1 MAIWNF
7 IAVNKDQADKNNYK
21 KQLFDTVSNG
31 NEVAN
36 MSVIKK
42 YFDRVYQNGGSDWDS
57 FTTDQTLDKEVYV
70 SEVTTKARKLADYRQ
85 MALFPE
91 IASAIDTM
99 CYSAVI
105 TDQNGN
111 VVNLNIKDKRLEASE
126 VQAIKDAAQEYLD
139 LFDFNN
145 NFTEYFR
152 KMVIEGQ
159 LCWQNIIAKDDKEC
173 GIIDVNFIPA
183 DAYEFCWDIKQR
195 KKYGIMI
202 TNIAA
207 SEYNLTAAANG
218 LTNINI
224 DGAAALGSHL
234 ANLNCYQQLQQNEVL
249 VIPFNQ
255 LTYVD
260 SGIYSFDN
268 KMVFSPL
275 ERARRAYNQLMLI
288 EDAILIYRMVRA
300 PEKYVFNVDIGKMGA
315 AKGQQK
321 VAQLKKQ
328 FGTKKTYD
336 PATGTVGKA
345 YDPMQM
351 TENFWFVKGADSEG
365 IKVQTLTSQ
374 HNFGNLDDLEYFY
387 KKLLKSLN
395 IPLDRHFGE
404 RNAVIQNNPENGL
417 SNEELNFA
425 KFIISLQQRFA
436 AGITEGVITHLKLK
450 GIWDLY
456 KLQKSDIQV
465 VFTEPTQYQR
475 YRRQKILEGKIAMM
489 KSVLGEQIAHLFS
502 EEYALTYF
510 MGWDKDTI
518 QLNSQQKFKE
528 QVRAAQREAILGKVK
543 QGGTIDIVSE
553 ELGWKQTFKQILQK
567 DLLPSSQGSSNESS
581 EGEEGSEGGDEGF
594 DFGGGEEDF
603 GGGQDFGGG
612 PEEQFGGGGEE
623 EFGGGSEP
631 EPEPETGGGGQE
643 GI

>member
-1 MAIWNF
+1 MAFWNL
-7 IAVNKDQADKNNYK
+7 IAVNDEAADKNNYK
-21 KQLFDTVSNG
+21 KQLFDTVSNST
-31 NEVAN
+31 EIAD

-42 YFDRVYQNGGSDWDS
+42 YFDRVYENFGAQWDS
-57 FTTDQTLDKEVYV
+57 FGVDQVLDKGLYV
-70 SEVTTKARKLADYRQ
+70 SEITTKTKKLADYRQ
-85 MALFPE
+85 MALFPQ

-99 CYSAVI
+99 CYSAVV
-105 TDQNGN
+105 TDENNN
-111 VVNLNIKDKRLEASE
+111 VVTLNVKDNKLEVSDI
-126 VQAIKDAAQEYLD
+126 QAIKDAAQEYLD

-145 NFTEYFR
+145 NFGQFFR
-152 KMVIEGQ
+152 KLIIEGQ

-183 DAYEFCWDIKQR
+183 DAYEFCWDIKKR
-195 KKYGIMI
+195 IKYGIMI

-207 SEYNLTAAANG
+207 SEYNIMALANG
-218 LTNINI
+218 LSNINI
-224 DGAAALGSHL
+224 DGATQLGSNL

-249 VIPFNQ
+249 VIPFQQ
-255 LTYVD
+255 LTYID
-260 SGIYSFDN
+260 SGVYSFDN

-275 ERARRAYNQLMLI
+275 QRARRAYNQLMLI

-336 PATGTVGKA
+336 PSTGTVGKA

-365 IKVQTLTSQ
+365 IQVSSLTSQ

-395 IPLDRHFGE
+395 IPISRNFGE
-404 RNAVIQNNPENGL
+404 PNTVIQNNPENGI
-417 SNEELNFA
+417 SSEELNFA
-425 KFIISLQQRFA
+425 KFLISLQQRFA
-436 AGITEGVITHLKLK
+436 AGILDGVITHLKLR

-456 KLQKSDIQV
+456 KLEKNDIQI
-465 VFTEPTQYQR
+465 VFTPPIEYQQYR
-475 YRRQKILEGKIAMM
+475 KQKLLEGKVTML
-489 KSVLGEQIAHLFS
+489 KSVLGEQISHLFS

-518 QLNSQQKFKE
+518 KLNNQQKFKE
-528 QVRAAQREAILGKVK
+528 QVKAAQREAILNKVK
-543 QGGTIDIVSE
+543 QGGTIDITSD

-567 DLLPSSQGSSNESS
+567 DLL
-581 EGEEGSEGGDEGF
+581 EGQVADNGEGSQQD
-594 DFGGGEEDF
+594 EEDF
-603 GGGQDFGGG
+603 GEGDEEFDFGDEGGEDFGGG
-612 PEEQFGGGGEE
+612 PEEQFGGGED
-623 EFGGGSEP
+623 FGGGE
-631 EPEPETGGGGQE
+631 EAGGGQE
-643 GI
+643 AGGEEGGI